1 MILRLLCTWPVLFF
15 LGLPPAQAQVAKA
28 RASLDQ
34 VHVRDNMRFFYTA
47 AGPHAVDKTD
57 ANANGVP
64 DQVEDIATQAQAARL
79 LFIQGLGF
87 PDPFLG
93 ERFRNARFLDVHLIS
108 KEVLKSNGV
117 AYDEIQ
123 RFKKAGDPPETG
135 SLCFNVATSV
145 FAPRNLTPAHEFF
158 HIIQNGACFFKNAW
172 YAEGTARWSEKAL
185 GLGGS
190 GPGLQGRWPPPPDFW
205 KQADS
210 LSYNAA
216 VQFWDPLAR
225 HTDPKG
231 ELPPDKVP
239 QAVKEMKYVNG
250 EPVLKDLKL
259 HGWETIRDIL
269 NKLGAA
275 DAQAARER
283 RLDRWSEEEQRSPEN
298 TRHIRKV
305 IEDVMAGQKR

>member
-1 MILRLLCTWPVLFF
+1 MMLRTLCLWTLLFF
-15 LGLPPAQAQVAKA
+15 GSLPFASAQVAKA
-28 RASLDQ
+28 RASLDR
-34 VHVRDNMRFFYTA
+34 VHVLGNLRVFYTTT
-47 AGPHAVDKTD
+47 GPHAVDKAD
-57 ANANGVP
+57 ANANGIP

-79 LFIQGLGF
+79 LFIEGLGF

-93 ERFRNARFLDVHLIS
+93 ERFRSAKFLDVHLIS

-123 RFKKAGDPPETG
+123 RFNKAGDPPGTG

-145 FAPRNLTPAHEFF
+145 LAPRNLTPAHEFF

-172 YAEGTARWSEKAL
+172 YTEGTARWSEKAL

-190 GPGLQGRWPPPPDFW
+190 GAGLQGRWPPPPDFW

-216 VQFWDPLAR
+216 AQFWDPLAR
-225 HTDPKG
+225 HTDPQG
-231 ELPPDKVP
+231 DLPADRVP

-259 HGWETIRDIL
+259 HGWEAIRDIL
-269 NKLGAA
+269 RGLGAA

-283 RLDRWSEEEQRSPEN
+283 QLDRWSEQEQRSPEN
-298 TRHIRKV
+298 TPHIRKV
-305 IEDVMAGQKR
+305 IEDVITGQRR